1 MKYEYPY
8 VKFRN
13 QYFPLVPLKI
23 KFKRKFIN
31 TLALVDSG
39 ASISLFKPEI
49 ATQLGI
55 EVEKGKETLLEGISG
70 KISIYL
76 HQVLL
81 QVEKIKFLTT
91 ISFSEEYTASFNL
104 IGRKDFFN
112 HFSITFD
119 ERKRRIK
126 LEIKR

>member
-13 QYFPLVPLKI
+13 QYFSLVPLKVE
-23 KFKRKFIN
+23 FKKRHIN

-55 EVEKGKETLLEGISG
+55 EVEKGKEILLEGISG

-81 QVEKIKFLTT
+81 QVGKIRFVAT
-91 ISFSEEYTASFNL
+91 IGFSEEYTASFNL
-104 IGRKDFFN
+104 IGRKDFF
-112 HFSITFD
+112 HQFSITFD
-119 ERKRRIK
+119 ETRRRIK
-126 LEIKR
+126 LEVKE

>member
-13 QYFPLVPLKI
+13 QYFPLIPLRIEFQK
-23 KFKRKFIN
+23 KHLN

-55 EVEKGKETLLEGISG
+55 RIEKGKEILLEGISG

-76 HQVLL
+76 HQVSF
-81 QVEKIKFLTT
+81 QVGEKRFVAT
-91 ISFSEEYTASFNL
+91 IGFSEEYTASFNL
-104 IGRKDFFN
+104 IGRKDFFTY
-112 HFSITFD
+112 FLITFD
-119 ERKRRIK
+119 ERRQRIK
-126 LEIKR
+126 LETKK

>member
-13 QYFPLVPLKI
+13 QCFPLIPLRI
-23 KFKRKFIN
+23 EFQRKHLN

-49 ATQLGI
+49 AIQLGI
-55 EVEKGKETLLEGISG
+55 EVEKGKEILLEGISG

-76 HQVLL
+76 HRVSFQVG
-81 QVEKIKFLTT
+81 EKRFVATVG
-91 ISFSEEYTASFNL
+91 FSEEYVASFNL
-104 IGRKDFFN
+104 IGRKDFFAN
-112 HFSITFD
+112 FLITFD
-119 ERKRRIK
+119 EGRRKVK